1 MIRNKNIDEGKGFD
15 FGRTSENYAKFR
27 DIYPREFY
35 EKIVDKGLCVS
46 GQNVLDI
53 GTGTGVLPRNM
64 YQYGAT
70 WTGIDISENQIMQA
84 KKLAATENMNIE
96 FSVCGTEE
104 LKFPSQTFDVATACQ
119 CFMYFDYERMTPLLK
134 KILKPEGKIVI
145 LYMAW
150 LPNEDEIAGASENL
164 VLTYNPTWTGA
175 GETRKPIY
183 IPDRVRDDFAVISQE
198 VYDIEVPFTRESW
211 HGRMKTCR
219 GIGASLPE
227 NDIAKWEIEHR
238 DLLNKI
244 APESFNVLHY
254 AAMTVLKVK

>member
-1 MIRNKNIDEGKGFD
+1 MISNRNIDEGKGFD
-15 FGRTSENYAKFR
+15 FGRTSENYAKFT

-35 EKIVDKGLCVS
+35 EKIVEKGLCVS

-70 WTGIDISENQIMQA
+70 WTGIDI
-84 KKLAATENMNIE
+84 LDD
-96 FSVCGTEE
+96 G
-104 LKFPSQTFDVATACQ
+104 KF
-119 CFMYFDYERMTPLLK
+119 
-134 KILKPEGKIVI
+134 VI

-150 LPNEDEIAGASENL
+150 LPSEDEIAGASENL

-175 GETRKPIY
+175 AETRKPIY
-183 IPDRVRDDFAVISQE
+183 IPDRVRDDFTVIAQE

-219 GIGASLPE
+219 GVGASL
-227 NDIAKWEIEHR
+227 
-238 DLLNKI
+238 
-244 APESFNVLHY
+244 
-254 AAMTVLKVK
+254 

>member
-1 MIRNKNIDEGKGFD
+1 MISNKNIDQGKEFD
-15 FGRTSENYAKFR
+15 FGRTSENYAKFK
-27 DIYPREFY
+27 DIYPRKFY
-35 EKIVDKGLCVS
+35 EKIIDKGLCVG

-64 YQYGAT
+64 YQYGAA

-84 KKLAATENMNIE
+84 KKLSEAENMDVD
-96 FSVCGTEE
+96 FSVCGAEA
-104 LKFPSQTFDVATACQ
+104 LNYPPHTFDVVTACQ
-119 CFMYFDYERMTPLLK
+119 CFMYFDYEKITPLLK
-134 KILKPEGKIVI
+134 KVLKPDGKIVI

-164 VLTYNPTWTGA
+164 VLNYNPTWTGA

-183 IPDRVRDDFAVISQE
+183 IPDRVCDDFEVITQE
-198 VYDIEVPFTRESW
+198 VYDIEVPFTRESL

-219 GIGASLPE
+219 GIGASLKE
-227 NDIAKWEIEHR
+227 KDIAKWEIEHR
-238 DLLNKI
+238 NLLNKI

-254 AAMTVLKVK
+254 SAMTVLKVK

>member
-1 MIRNKNIDEGKGFD
+1 MITNKNIDEGKGVD

-27 DIYPREFY
+27 DIYPREFS

-70 WTGIDISENQIMQA
+70 WTGIDISENQIVQA
-84 KKLAATENMNIE
+84 KKLAATENMNIN
-96 FSVCGTEE
+96 FFVCEAEE
-104 LKFPSQTFDVATACQ
+104 LNFPPQTFDVVTACQ

-134 KILKPEGKIVI
+134 KVLKPEGKLVI

-183 IPDRVRDDFAVISQE
+183 IPDRVRDDFAVITQE

-219 GIGASLPE
+219 GIGASLAE
-227 NDIAKWEIEHR
+227 NDMAKWEIEHH

-254 AAMTVLKVK
+254 VAMTVLKVK

>member
-1 MIRNKNIDEGKGFD
+1 MINNKNIDEGKGFD

-35 EKIVDKGLCVS
+35 EKIIDKGLCVG

-84 KKLAATENMNIE
+84 KKLAATENMNID
-96 FSVCGTEE
+96 FSVCGAEE
-104 LKFPSQTFDVATACQ
+104 INFPPQTFDVVTACQ
-119 CFMYFDYERMTPLLK
+119 CFMYFDYEKITPLLK
-134 KILKPEGKIVI
+134 KILKSDGKLVI

-150 LPNEDEIAGASENL
+150 LPNEDEIARASENL

-175 GETRKPIY
+175 GETRRPIY
-183 IPDRVRDDFAVISQE
+183 IPDRVRDDFAVIAQE

-219 GIGASLPE
+219 GVGASLSE
-227 NDIAKWEIEHR
+227 KEIAKWEIEHQN
-238 DLLNKI
+238 LLNKI
-244 APESFNVLHY
+244 APESFKVLHY
-254 AAMTVLKVK
+254 VAMTVLKVK